1 MGTIPMESRISRGKN
16 GKLYPRLYPRFAL
29 GTPCL
34 VAVSTLFTKKKRTKK
49 RKRTDLP
56 TVAQARLWTS
66 PTARPE
72 GRGDAV
78 AASPAQGRLPHGLF
92 KKEYRNAATSPLNTG
107 MLGGREGVNGK
118 ARPYPRG
125 ASWELSRLR
134 CRSVGRS
141 LSGL

>member
-16 GKLYPRLYPRFAL
+16 GKLYPRFCLGYPRFAL

-78 AASPAQGRLPHGLF
+78 AASPAQGRPPHGLL
-92 KKEYRNAATSPLNTG
+92 KKEFKNSQGARLTVGLSAE
-107 MLGGREGVNGK
+107 RQGK
-118 ARPYPRG
+118 G
-125 ASWELSRLR
+125 A
-134 CRSVGRS
+134 VI
-141 LSGL
+141 